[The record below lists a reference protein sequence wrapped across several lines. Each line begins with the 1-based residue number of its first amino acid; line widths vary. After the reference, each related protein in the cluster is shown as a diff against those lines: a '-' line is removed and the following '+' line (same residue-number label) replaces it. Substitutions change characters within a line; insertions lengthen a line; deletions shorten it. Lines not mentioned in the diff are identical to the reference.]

1 METVRALDGII
12 READARPKVS
22 STSEKFVM
30 IDCKTKKAT
39 PSKPWLGKVKS
50 YLVINRNADAHTV
63 QHQVPTIPI
72 TEIENENNRTIG
84 LNFTCWVSCPEG
96 SEDKV
101 AEALFDLELNPSDKF
116 DRLIRRWVEDF
127 ADVDQTDFIRRYF
140 ELKAELCKKI
150 VDLAR
155 LKMGLELRVGLWLD
169 DEATSF
175 RQLKIETGSFL
186 IRANDYHE
194 QQDLKIT
201 CQLEIEPSTKIYANV
216 YRQRVAQ
223 LKDILVREAQSFFQR
238 NVTLEMFYDDLNQAA
253 IVEPLKEA
261 LNEKLRREGR
271 VLGFLHLESSVVD
284 SAPKNFELEL
294 DVKVKVQE
302 FPERITIKNHA
313 RMKRKNVA
321 VYKNEG
327 SRKLDEWLTE
337 KLDEIIPDVLFYEKY
352 IDLLIDFRRQDDESD
367 ATISGDDE
375 TGMTTGLKRKIKTKL
390 SNEAQKI
397 GYELKYLTTIPNVKP
412 LSWLDPF
419 TIVVEGSFETKIS
432 NFFVKVS
439 IPVTVRLTTLEDLHV
454 RNLLN
459 SQEDIPELMRQ
470 KAHEITSQ
478 FIHTVDPERFYTTFS
493 FPDADKYEGAP
504 SIEQDLISRITKAL
518 ADKFAADV
526 ISVVPKMVD
535 TEPIVRWRELR
546 EKVCDFSVEVTPLR
560 GGEAIPFTGKFHVKD
575 IASDGWDKFQNRK
588 FTLDDIRNYLEA
600 DLRAKLKTASKNE
613 LLIKGSAHLKDLH
626 VVFDEIAIRG
636 IREVYGVI
644 ISISMIDRDFTR
656 LEAAMNMELNER
668 GYSAI
673 LGAQTRRL
681 AASSADL
688 HAAEKKEEEIKRLTQ
703 DRLALGADAPEDEIE
718 ELENRIK
725 AEREKLNPDLVP
737 SIESIEQMLSPD
749 LAGENRLL
757 DVSKYRLLKEKEN
770 RTNADQNGQGYD
782 NE

>member
-1 METVRALDGII
+1 MEIVRALDGII
-12 READARPKVS
+12 READTRPKVS
-22 STSEKFVM
+22 STYEKFVM

-72 TEIENENNRTIG
+72 TEIENENVPSIG
-84 LNFTCWVSCPEG
+84 LNLTCWISCPEG
-96 SEDKV
+96 KEDKV
-101 AEALFDLELNPSDKF
+101 AEALFDFELNPSDKF

-127 ADVDQTDFIRRYF
+127 AEVDHTDFIDRYF

-150 VDLAR
+150 VELAR
-155 LKMGLELRVGLWLD
+155 LNMGLELRVRLALD

-175 RQLKIETGSFL
+175 RQLKIDTGSFL

-194 QQDLKIT
+194 QQDLKIS
-201 CQLEIEPSTKIYANV
+201 CQLEIESATKIYANV
-216 YRQRVAQ
+216 YRQRQAQ
-223 LKDILVREAQSFFQR
+223 LKDIIVREAQSFFQR
-238 NVTLEMFYDDLNQAA
+238 NVTLEQFYDDLNQTV
-253 IVEPLKEA
+253 IVEPLKEG
-261 LNEKLRREGR
+261 LNEKLKREGR
-271 VLGFLHLESSVVD
+271 VLGFLHLESSAVD
-284 SAPKNFELEL
+284 SAPKNFEMEL

-302 FPERITIKNHA
+302 FPERIMIKNHA
-313 RMKRKNVA
+313 RMKRDNVA

-337 KLDEIIPDVLFYEKY
+337 KLNEIIPDLLFYEKY
-352 IDLLIDFRRQDDESD
+352 IDLLIDFRRPEDEGD
-367 ATISGDDE
+367 TNPDDE
-375 TGMTTGLKRKIKTKL
+375 TVEPTSLKGKIKAKL
-390 SNEAQKI
+390 FKEARKI

-412 LSWLDPF
+412 LTWLDPF
-419 TIVVEGSFETKIS
+419 TITVEGGFETKIS
-432 NFFVKVS
+432 NFFVKLS
-439 IPVTVRLTTLEDLHV
+439 IPVTVRLTTLEDQHV
-454 RNLLN
+454 RSLLN
-459 SQEDIPELMRQ
+459 RQEDIPELMRLT
-470 KAHEITSQ
+470 AHDITSQ
-478 FIHTVDPERFYTTFS
+478 FIHTIDPERFYTTFS
-493 FPDADKYEGAP
+493 FPDAVKYDGAP
-504 SIEQDLISRITKAL
+504 SIEQDLISRITRAL
-518 ADKFAADV
+518 DDKFAADV
-526 ISVVPKMVD
+526 INVVPKMVD

-560 GGEAIPFTGKFHVKD
+560 GGEVIPFTGKFHVKD

-588 FTLDDIRNYLEA
+588 FMLDDIRKYLED

-613 LLIKGSAHLKDLH
+613 LLIKGSTHLNDLH
-626 VVFDEIAIRG
+626 EIFDKIAIRG

-668 GYSAI
+668 EYSAI
-673 LGAQTRRL
+673 LGAQSRRL

-703 DRLALGADAPEDEIE
+703 DRLALGADAPEDEID

-725 AEREKLNPDLVP
+725 AEREKLNPDRVP

-749 LAGENRLL
+749 LAGENQLL
-757 DVSKYRLLKEKEN
+757 DVSKYRLLKSKESS
-770 RTNADQNGQGYD
+770 TNADQNGQGYD